1 MVGTSNLIRY
11 LKWPLIITF
20 RTGKVQNLY
29 SRDRKYTSSEINPIK
44 RTTGKNLLKT
54 LLKELHNPNL
64 VSLTCN
70 ASSDG
75 ISSTIKTRINSNLA
89 TLNYDSPYDDLTED
103 ECDMLE
109 LHRSLLVS
117 KGPIKML
124 VTVTVAFMGNIVH
137 GGLKPTYNWGAS
149 PCESSDFLIIASLLD
164 TCSIGFSPAEQPMQ
178 AT

>member
-89 TLNYDSPYDDLTED
+89 TLNYDSPYDYLTED

-124 VTVTVAFMGNIVH
+124 VTVTVAVMGNIVH
-137 GGLKPTYNWGAS
+137 GG
-149 PCESSDFLIIASLLD
+149 
-164 TCSIGFSPAEQPMQ
+164 
-178 AT
+178 